1 MFRRYIGEKTTLTI
15 SMGCNFTTKSGGI
28 WIFQGRID
36 RNRQLLKTN
45 MIKHYYGGALLRGEA
60 MLEVME

>member
-1 MFRRYIGEKTTLTI
+1 
-15 SMGCNFTTKSGGI
+15 MGCNFTTKSGGI